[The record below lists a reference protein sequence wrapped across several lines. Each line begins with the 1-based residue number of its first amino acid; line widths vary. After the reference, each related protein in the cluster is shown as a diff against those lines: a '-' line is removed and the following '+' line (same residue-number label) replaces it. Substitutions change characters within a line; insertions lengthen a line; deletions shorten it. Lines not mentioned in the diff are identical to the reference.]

1 MSVISVNLLSAV
13 VALVAIFPVRRD
25 LAMIVFAHS
34 MVVAEIAGIRRL
46 KQMPA
51 SEYALY
57 HGDTFIDIGTIPQ
70 LARRQGV
77 SPHTIRFY
85 KAPSYLKRIEQRN
98 ALDTAMILVKIEE
111 D

>member
-1 MSVISVNLLSAV
+1 
-13 VALVAIFPVRRD
+13 
-25 LAMIVFAHS
+25 
-34 MVVAEIAGIRRL
+34 
-46 KQMPA
+46 MPA
-51 SEYALY
+51 PEYALY

-77 SPHTIRFY
+77 SSHTIRFY

>member
-1 MSVISVNLLSAV
+1 MYARSVCCLAG
-13 VALVAIFPVRRD
+13 AAINT
-25 LAMIVFAHS
+25 LTA
-34 MVVAEIAGIRRL
+34 AGGRGWRYGRV
-46 KQMPA
+46 PA
-51 SEYALY
+51 PEYALY
-57 HGDTFIDIGTIPQ
+57 HGDIFIDIGTIPQ